1 MLSCMKAQVLSEFII
16 ILACVMIVLIVF
28 VAIYSG
34 QITNLIQSK
43 DTLTAKK
50 IAYQLSGVI
59 NNVYLAGDGTAY
71 DITIIRSNENIS
83 ISKNNLIVTK
93 GGVKVSMPLIT
104 ENINTSEIIGNRLSI
119 KNNAGLIEIAPT

>member
-1 MLSCMKAQVLSEFII
+1 MKAQVLSEFII